1 MATKDIVLQ
10 PGEALPPSIQN
21 AFAEA
26 FGTEVLA
33 NARDR
38 GAKLRLVL
46 TSPWPK
52 PARAKRPKKIIDQSF
67 VDRLKTLASD
77 EGKLEAE
84 VNTLSGPEILKIASL
99 LEVPMSKSSKLSSL
113 RAQLQKTLRSEIV
126 WKGIAGQHGVV
137 ADAQAT
143 ESTSTAGEPT
153 T

>member
-1 MATKDIVLQ
+1 MATKEIVLQ

-137 ADAQAT
+137 ADAQAA

>member
-1 MATKDIVLQ
+1 MATKEIVLQ

-26 FGTEVLA
+26 FGTELLA
-33 NARDR
+33 TARDR

-52 PARAKRPKKIIDQSF
+52 PARAKRQKKIIDQSF

-126 WKGIAGQHGVV
+126 WKGIAGQHGAV
-137 ADAQAT
+137 ADTQAT